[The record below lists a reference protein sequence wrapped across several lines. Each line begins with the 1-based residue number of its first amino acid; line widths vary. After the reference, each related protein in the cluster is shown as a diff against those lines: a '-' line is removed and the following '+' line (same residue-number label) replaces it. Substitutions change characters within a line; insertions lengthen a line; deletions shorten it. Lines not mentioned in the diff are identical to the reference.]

1 MEKNIVDLEGAN
13 FFFSSVDNLL
23 ILSVVRE
30 TMWEKQDKQT
40 PTQSQKV
47 KTMKNMCMS

>member
-1 MEKNIVDLEGAN
+1 MEKKYRWFRGRQH
-13 FFFSSVDNLL
+13 FFSSVDNLL

-40 PTQSQKV
+40 STQSQKV